1 MKSDTPTVPMD
12 SGDPWSQD
20 DDQGMPTSSPTPRA
34 AAADDSPF
42 RPTHPSQY
50 QTPPPSPSPAA
61 SAARVTEGRE
71 AEEQLFPLAW
81 LAIVAGPGGPRGEL
95 YPLQRETIV
104 GRTTGHMQLG
114 GDTTAS
120 GQHLKIKLET
130 DEEGTQAFV
139 LYDLASANGTYVG
152 DYESCHK
159 EENRVYR
166 HLLTDGDFI
175 LVGRTILVFKQ
186 V

>member
-1 MKSDTPTVPMD
+1 
-12 SGDPWSQD
+12 
-20 DDQGMPTSSPTPRA
+20 
-34 AAADDSPF
+34 
-42 RPTHPSQY
+42 
-50 QTPPPSPSPAA
+50 
-61 SAARVTEGRE
+61 
-71 AEEQLFPLAW
+71 
-81 LAIVAGPGGPRGEL
+81 
-95 YPLQRETIV
+95 
-104 GRTTGHMQLG
+104 MQLG

-120 GQHLKIKLET
+120 SQHLKIKLET

-139 LYDLASANGTYVG
+139 LYDLVSANGTYVG

-175 LVGRTILVFKQ
+175 LVGRTVLVFKQ